1 MDTITIDGKT
11 FQAYRIPVQNSAILA
26 IVGSKGL
33 LGCGYLSMETAE
45 RLGHALA
52 IVKGVSTYD
61 DMLAAKVVAVSTAA
75 TALGITIGM
84 SGKETLLKL
93 AMSN

>member
-1 MDTITIDGKT
+1 MDTITIENKT
-11 FQAYRIPVQNSAILA
+11 FQAYRIPVQNSAILV

-33 LGCGYLSMETAE
+33 LGCGYISLETAE
-45 RLGHALA
+45 KLGHALA

-61 DMLAAKVVAVSTAA
+61 DMLSAKVVAVSSAA
-75 TALGITIGM
+75 SALGITIGM

-93 AMSN
+93 AISN